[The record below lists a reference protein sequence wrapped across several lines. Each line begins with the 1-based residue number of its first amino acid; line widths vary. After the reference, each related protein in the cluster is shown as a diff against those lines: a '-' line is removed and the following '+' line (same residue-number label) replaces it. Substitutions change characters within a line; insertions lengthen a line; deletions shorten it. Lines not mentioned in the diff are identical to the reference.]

1 MTQTQ
6 DSFHENQNYT
16 RRFVAGVTVGTSIL
30 FTLGLMSPFVF
41 TRSPL
46 PFMSTPRHKVR
57 RALEKA
63 TRNDK
68 SLGSRTFVDLGSGDG
83 EAVYQALKV
92 GYGRAIGVELNFTL
106 YLWSTARRWLFWSQQ
121 ERKRSR
127 FYHQNMFDYNLREAS
142 TVMIFGVKPLM
153 LPISRKLAQEC
164 ESRTLV
170 LSYRFVLPIVEPGMQ
185 DQELLRAALISDDEE
200 MRVYEVL

>member
-6 DSFHENQNYT
+6 GPIHEKQEY
-16 RRFVAGVTVGTSIL
+16 RRFVAGVAVGTVT
-30 FTLGLMSPFVF
+30 FVTLGLMSPFVF

-63 TRNDK
+63 TRHGK
-68 SLGSRTFVDLGSGDG
+68 SHSSRTFVDLGSGDG

-92 GYGRAIGVELNFTL
+92 GYGKAIGIELNFTL
-106 YLWSTARRWLFWSQQ
+106 YLWSACRRWLFWSQE
-121 ERKRSR
+121 ERKRSQ
-127 FYHQNMFDYNLREAS
+127 FYHRNMFDYNLREAS
-142 TVMIFGVKPLM
+142 TIMIFGVKPLM

-164 ESRTLV
+164 APGTLV
-170 LSYRFVLPIVEPGMQ
+170 LSYRFLVPTAEPGMEKQ
-185 DQELLRAALISDDEE
+185 QLLRATLISDDEE
-200 MRVYEVL
+200 MRVYKVMS